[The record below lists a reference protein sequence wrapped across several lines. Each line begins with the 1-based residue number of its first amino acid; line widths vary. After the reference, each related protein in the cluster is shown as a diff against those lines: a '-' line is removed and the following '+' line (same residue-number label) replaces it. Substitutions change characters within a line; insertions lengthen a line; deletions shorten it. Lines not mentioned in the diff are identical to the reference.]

1 MFINTIIIG
10 IIVSICSNSWIIVWA
25 GLEISL
31 ISFIPLLEKDRVL
44 STESSIKYFIIQRIS
59 SSIIILAFII
69 NIKNISW
76 ILISYSIFIK
86 IGTAPFHQ
94 WVIRIS
100 EGLTYINLFIILSLI
115 KIPPLTILIY
125 NKTINFLIR
134 IISIIVGSTAG
145 LNQISLRKILTYS
158 SIYNIGY
165 ILIITEITTNWLWFI
180 LIYSTILILTLIIR
194 FKINLSYI
202 NQISINNYKILRKL
216 NIWILILS
224 IRGMPPT
231 IGFINKIIVIEL
243 IIQKK
248 QIIISSIIILS
259 SLTMSF
265 YYTRIIFPSFILQ
278 SISNKW
284 NIKINKNTI
293 ISISIILINSSPV
306 LLTLKCIN

>member
-10 IIVSICSNSWIIVWA
+10 VIVSICSNSWIIVWA

-94 WVIRIS
+94 WIIRIS

-115 KIPPLTILIY
+115 KLPPLTILIY
-125 NKTINFLIR
+125 NKTINLLIR
-134 IISIIVGSTAG
+134 ILSLIVGSTAG

-165 ILIITEITTNWLWFI
+165 MLIITKITTNWLWFI
-180 LIYSTILILTLIIR
+180 LIYSIILILTLIIR

-224 IRGMPPT
+224 IRGIPPT

-243 IIQKK
+243 IIQQK
-248 QIIISSIIILS
+248 QIIISSIIIIS

-284 NIKINKNTI
+284 NLKINKNTT
-293 ISISIILINSSPV
+293 ISISIILINSSPI

>member
-180 LIYSTILILTLIIR
+180 LIYSIILILTLIIR